1 MANNTGNNLEI
12 LMNKIEDFV
21 SSKTVVGEAVKIGEV
36 TLVPLVD
43 VSVGVGAGGAENGAG
58 GGALG
63 AKITP
68 SAVLSISNGSVN
80 LVNIKNKDAVSK
92 LIDMAPGIA
101 AKLNFGSGFG
111 KKDSKD
117 TEEVKETV
125 FEEKTIVE

>member
-68 SAVLSISNGSVN
+68 SAVIAISNGSVQ
-80 LVNIKNKDAVSK
+80 LVNIKNQDAVSK